1 MAKSKT
7 VHTGKKKIVGKRSV
21 KRKATRKVVGKTR
34 RVRTPARARKLASFA
49 VKGTIQSLQAVDV
62 VRLVDKHDS
71 TMGLRLYVSGRTPL
85 FNGVSQREPREV
97 LTHRARE
104 LRAEKQ
110 ADVNARLIQR

>member
-21 KRKATRKVVGKTR
+21 KRKATRKVVGKTAR
-34 RVRTPARARKLASFA
+34 PVR
-49 VKGTIQSLQAVDV
+49 KGTIQSLQAVDV
-62 VRLVDKHDS
+62 VRLVDKHDP
-71 TMGLRLYVSGRTPL
+71 TMGLCLYVAGRTPL
-85 FNGVSQREPREV
+85 FNGVSQREPHEV
-97 LTHRARE
+97 LAHRQRE